1 MNTTRSFSI
10 LINIAKTFTL
20 IFEADA
26 LSRHGFHFTFFRY
39 LDIIFYTTECPAF
52 NASLRWEEKKKSGNQ
67 RPNEYSVVEQ
77 EERNFVSK
85 VPE

>member
-1 MNTTRSFSI
+1 MNSKRSFSI

-20 IFEADA
+20 IFEGDA
-26 LSRHGFHFTFFRY
+26 LSRHGLHFSFLRY

-52 NASLRWEEKKKSGNQ
+52 NAHLRWEKKKKSGNQ

-77 EERNFVSK
+77 GERNFVSK
-85 VPE
+85 APE